1 MPAAAPAP
9 RRGEVW
15 RVDFE
20 PVRGHEQGRSRP
32 ALVIS
37 NDILNPSPAA
47 MVTVVPITTKERKL
61 RSYLRLDPPDGGLPQ
76 TSFVICDQ
84 IRTISK
90 DRLGRRY
97 GVLARGTLAE
107 VETCLKFLLDFH

>member
-1 MPAAAPAP
+1 MPPATPAP
-9 RRGEVW
+9 RRGDVW

-37 NDILNPSPAA
+37 NNLLNQSAAA
-47 MVTVVPITTKERKL
+47 MVTVVPITTRERKL
-61 RSYLRLDPPDGGLPQ
+61 RSYLPLDPPDGGLPQ
-76 TSFVICDQ
+76 QSYVICDQ

-90 DRLGRRY
+90 GPLGRKY
-97 GVLARGTLAE
+97 GSLSQAALAE
-107 VETCLKFLLDFH
+107 VETRLKFLLDFT